1 MTPPAASAPDV
12 NSGKP
17 VTQMSETR
25 RTLAFF
31 TVIIAIVLEVAD
43 ATIVNTALPAIRDA
57 LDATPGQMQWIV
69 AGYMLSLGALLLLGG
84 RLGDALGHSRV
95 FLFGVA
101 AFVVASVL
109 CGLARNPVELVV
121 ARLVQGAAGAVMA
134 PQGMAIIQLL
144 FTPLQRVS
152 RMAWFGLVLGLAAI
166 LGPILGGLLIELNPY
181 DLGWRVIFLINL
193 PVGILAIGL
202 GLAVLPPAEEKASL
216 RVDPLGAAVFAFGFA
231 GLLYGLIDGPE
242 NGWTALPLATLAGGV
257 VLLIFGW
264 HRARGRRCKGLPSV
278 IDPTL
283 FQIATF
289 AWATVAAFCFNAAMV
304 GFLLVFAVSLQ
315 QGLGLSPLDTAL
327 VHIPFGLGV
336 MAGVGLI
343 APRLLPRLGKVLPI
357 AGGLVMLVSVVAV
370 LLAIAGGNSGD
381 VLLLGLLVLAG
392 LGMGVISG
400 PLGPIVVA
408 EVDRARAGTASATFR
423 TAQQIGGAL
432 GIALVGAAYF
442 AVAGSDA
449 AARLAG
455 LPQAA
460 VVVVLLLAF
469 SCLALSR
476 LPQRIFGT
484 ERNA

>member
-1 MTPPAASAPDV
+1 
-12 NSGKP
+12 
-17 VTQMSETR
+17 
-25 RTLAFF
+25 
-31 TVIIAIVLEVAD
+31 
-43 ATIVNTALPAIRDA
+43 
-57 LDATPGQMQWIV
+57 
-69 AGYMLSLGALLLLGG
+69 
-84 RLGDALGHSRV
+84 
-95 FLFGVA
+95 
-101 AFVVASVL
+101 
-109 CGLARNPVELVV
+109 
-121 ARLVQGAAGAVMA
+121 MA

-144 FTPLQRVS
+144 FTPLERVS

-166 LGPILGGLLIELNPY
+166 IGPILGGLLIEWNLY

-193 PVGILAIGL
+193 PVGLLAIVMGL
-202 GLAVLPPAEEKASL
+202 LVLPPAEEKASL
-216 RVDPLGAAVFAFGFA
+216 RIDPLGAAVFACGFA

-242 NGWTALPLATLAGGV
+242 NGWTALPIATLLGGV
-257 VLLIFGW
+257 ALLIFGW
-264 HRARGRRCKGLPSV
+264 HRAGGRRKTGLPSV
-278 IDPTL
+278 VDPAL
-283 FQIATF
+283 FSIATF
-289 AWATVAAFCFNAAMV
+289 GWTTAAAFCFNAAMV

-357 AGGLVMLVSVVAV
+357 AGGVLMLVSVVAV

-442 AVAGSDA
+442 AVDGSDA

-455 LPQAA
+455 SAA
-460 VVVVLLLAF
+460 GGLGGGGAACLLLPCAQPPAAADLRDRARRLMGRQSIGSYRRIAF
-469 SCLALSR
+469 CPPPR
-476 LPQRIFGT
+476 MRQ
-484 ERNA
+484 ERCAGLQAQPREPGEQGWAGFCGYWRWR